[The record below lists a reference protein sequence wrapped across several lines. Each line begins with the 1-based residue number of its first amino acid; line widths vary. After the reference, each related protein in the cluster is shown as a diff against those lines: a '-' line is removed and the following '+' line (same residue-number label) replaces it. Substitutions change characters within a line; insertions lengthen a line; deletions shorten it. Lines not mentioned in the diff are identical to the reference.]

1 MERERARGPEPVTAA
16 GTEGGALD
24 VVLVGPTIYEG
35 PTAFIDIIRLLR
47 TVEADA
53 LTGHVRVLGPG
64 FDSRVLLVGGRIVA
78 ARFADDRV
86 GGISSQ
92 EDALRCLAWRSQRG
106 DGRVTVLGLDDDRAE
121 AATELLTGHTLVRGL
136 LGRFADLDGL
146 LDCLGEVAVDGT
158 MVVEARH
165 GTAAVLFDAG
175 RVRRT
180 FLGEKAILGRVPTA
194 VRALAADPTARIGVT
209 VDAHWV
215 PGRPPAKMPAL
226 VLQGRREAATRR
238 RAARSSAGGGA
249 A

>member
-1 MERERARGPEPVTAA
+1 
-16 GTEGGALD
+16 

-47 TVEADA
+47 TVEAEA

-64 FDSRVLLVGGRIVA
+64 FGARVLLVGGRIVA

-86 GGISSQ
+86 GGISDR
-92 EDALRCLAWRSQRG
+92 EDALRCLAWRAQRG
-106 DGRVTVLGLDDDRAE
+106 DGRVTVVGLDDDRAE
-121 AATELLTGHTLVRGL
+121 AATELLTGHALVGGL
-136 LGRFADLDGL
+136 RGRFADLDGL
-146 LDCLGEVAVDGT
+146 LDCLGEFAVDGT
-158 MVVEARH
+158 MVVESSH

-194 VRALAADPTARIGVT
+194 VRALAADPLARIDVA
-209 VDAHWV
+209 VDAHWL
-215 PGRPPAKMPAL
+215 PGRPPATMPAL
-226 VLQGRREAATRR
+226 VLQGRRAAASRR
-238 RAARSSAGGGA
+238 RSARSAAGGGA